1 MGANLVQAAA
11 TALKNTALI
20 FDDIPATA
28 ANLIQVE
35 SKNSHPD
42 THEDDLPKMHKG
54 KHMSEGEFY
63 RKAAVGSLAPK
74 VLIGMGLGIAAG
86 GLSLIGATGVLTVG
100 LVPLALWICGKSAEK
115 EEHGGAE
122 EKAKE
127 GEYKPAWTDKLM
139 KLTPGMG
146 KFLNRLPT
154 GHRRIL
160 SETIKMDIMLEME
173 MMVLAAVALG
183 ASGVATAG
191 LVGFAATVAL
201 VPTVA
206 LAATA
211 VVWST
216 AFGVRKLRSYIGKKE
231 KAIEAGGHT
240 KTPFDKVLGFIDR
253 NIEPALGII
262 GKLALMS
269 IGGALL
275 VEHAFIPLAQMAIP
289 HLAASVVPYVHSAI
303 HLFDML
309 PGLAQTAVA
318 APLGFAIGKF
328 VYNPLI
334 VPAMSAIGDVVG
346 KIFKHDKKKE
356 SKKSAAATPV
366 AEPAPASKVGLL
378 GRLCSVF
385 KKNSTPVAPAA
396 QTAQPAVQTAPKPA
410 I

>member
-1 MGANLVQAAA
+1 MAANLVKAAV

-42 THEDDLPKMHKG
+42 THEDDLPKPHKG

-63 RKAAVGSLAPK
+63 RKAAIGSLAPK
-74 VLIGMGLGIAAG
+74 ILIGMGLGIAAG

-122 EKAKE
+122 DETKD

-139 KLTPGMG
+139 KLTPGSG
-146 KFLNRLPT
+146 KFLNRLPI

-160 SETIKMDIMLEME
+160 SDTIKMDIMLEME

-191 LVGFAATVAL
+191 LAGFAATVAL
-201 VPTVA
+201 VPVVA

-240 KTPFDKVLGFIDR
+240 KTRFDKVLGFIDR

-289 HLAASVVPYVHSAI
+289 HLAASAVPFVQGVI
-303 HLFDML
+303 HMFEAL

-328 VYNPLI
+328 IYNPLI
-334 VPAMSAIGDVVG
+334 VPAMDAIGGLVG
-346 KIFKHDKKKE
+346 KVFRRDKKKE
-356 SKKSAAATPV
+356 SKKSATAAPM
-366 AEPAPASKVGLL
+366 AEPAPASKTGML
-378 GRLCSVF
+378 GRLGLVF
-385 KKNSTPVAPAA
+385 KKKAMPSVPGVQAP
-396 QTAQPAVQTAPKPA
+396 QAVQIAPKPTV
-410 I
+410 